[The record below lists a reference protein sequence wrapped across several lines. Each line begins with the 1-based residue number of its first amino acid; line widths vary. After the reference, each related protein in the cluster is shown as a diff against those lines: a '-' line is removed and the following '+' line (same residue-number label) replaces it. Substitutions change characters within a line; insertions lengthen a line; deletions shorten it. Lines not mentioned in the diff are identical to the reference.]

1 MKQFYNYLFLMVVAL
16 YGCGD
21 DEPMIK
27 ASDLEYFPLQTG
39 FYQIYTIDET
49 IYTELDPPQ
58 EFSYELKTEVVDSFA
73 NLEGGITY
81 VMYRSTRTTENDPW
95 VFKETWSS
103 KTNAQ
108 YIVLVEGNISYIR
121 IALPAFKNKE
131 WDGNA
136 LNSLG
141 EDIYRIESKGKSYS
155 LSDALEFQDA
165 LVVHQESE
173 VNSLFRDER
182 EEVYARNVGLVY
194 KKSIVLNYCDE
205 VPCFGQQIINDGVE
219 YLQVLKEYGQN

>member
-1 MKQFYNYLFLMVVAL
+1 MKQIYNYLFLVVVAL

-21 DEPMIK
+21 NEPINK

-39 FYQIYTIDET
+39 FYQIYSIDET

-81 VMYRSTRTTENDPW
+81 VLYRSTRTTENDPW
-95 VFKETWSS
+95 VFKEAWSA

-108 YIVLVEGNISYIR
+108 YIVLMEGNVSYIR
-121 IALPAFKNKE
+121 IALPAFKDKDWN
-131 WDGNA
+131 GNA

-155 LSDALEFQDA
+155 LSGALEFQDA
-165 LVVHQESE
+165 LVVDQENE

-205 VPCFGQQIINDGVE
+205 VPCFGQQIISEGVD

>member
-1 MKQFYNYLFLMVVAL
+1 MAVVAL

-21 DEPMIK
+21 DESIHQR
-27 ASDLEYFPLQTG
+27 SDLEYFPLQTG

-81 VMYRSTRTTENDPW
+81 VLYRSTRTTESDPW
-95 VFKETWSS
+95 VFQESWSAR
-103 KTNAQ
+103 TNMQ
-108 YIVLVEGNISYIR
+108 EIVLIEGNVSYIR

-131 WDGNA
+131 WNGNA
-136 LNSLG
+136 LNSLE
-141 EDIYRIESKGKSYS
+141 EDAYRIESKGKSYQLNAS
-155 LSDALEFQDA
+155 LQFNDA
-165 LVVHQESE
+165 LVVNQENE
-173 VNSLFRDER
+173 VNNLFRDER
-182 EEVYARNVGLVY
+182 EEVYARNVGLIY

>member
-1 MKQFYNYLFLMVVAL
+1 MAVVAL

-21 DEPMIK
+21 DESIHQK
-27 ASDLEYFPLQTG
+27 SDLEYFPLQTG

-49 IYTELDPPQ
+49 IYSELDPPQ

-73 NLEGGITY
+73 NLEGGFTY
-81 VMYRSTRTTENDPW
+81 VIYRSTRATESDPW
-95 VFKETWSS
+95 VFQESWSAR
-103 KTNAQ
+103 TNTQ
-108 YIVLVEGNISYIR
+108 YIVLIEGNVSYIR

-131 WDGNA
+131 WNGNA
-136 LNSLG
+136 LNSLE
-141 EDIYRIESKGKSYS
+141 EDTYLIESKGKSYQ
-155 LSDALEFQDA
+155 LNGTLEFDDA
-165 LVVHQESE
+165 LVVNQENE
-173 VNSLFRDER
+173 VNNLFRDER
-182 EEVYARNVGLVY
+182 EEVYARNVGLIY